1 MCQSQN
7 EECVMIMT
15 RKPKQESAGKVSIKG
30 TKQGLVVT
38 LGEGEWAELMNE
50 LTRHLQHKAAF

>member
-1 MCQSQN
+1 
-7 EECVMIMT
+7 MIMT